1 MCQRVSVTTPGY
13 SAVGEILS
21 RPDSHK
27 NVSDRV
33 SRNVSVGT
41 CQSERVSQT
50 VSVGALED
58 EEERRKTKGAFGFT
72 AF

>member
-33 SRNVSVGT
+33 S
-41 CQSERVSQT
+41 QT
-50 VSVGALED
+50 VSVRALED

>member
-21 RPDSHK
+21 RLDSHK
-27 NVSDRV
+27 NESD
-33 SRNVSVGT
+33 
-41 CQSERVSQT
+41 RVSQT
-50 VSVGALED
+50 VSVRALED

>member
-1 MCQRVSVTTPGY
+1 MVSQKMKLCDPQNVSACVVTTPGY

-33 SRNVSVGT
+33 S
-41 CQSERVSQT
+41 QT
-50 VSVGALED
+50 VSVRALED